1 MQNTIMTP
9 VLALVI
15 WTLVMWIWLYAMR
28 IPAMQKAKVDAS
40 KLKGPETHAALERIP
55 PHVHWP
61 AQNYTHLL
69 EQPVIFYAICI
80 YSFLVGVADDL
91 NVWLA
96 WGYVALRVVHSLIQS
111 TTNYVPARF
120 VVFTLSSIL
129 LTVIV
134 ARNAWAAFV

>member
-1 MQNTIMTP
+1 MQNTMMTP
-9 VLALVI
+9 MLALVV
-15 WTLVMWIWLYAMR
+15 WTLVMWVWLYAMR
-28 IPAMQKAKVDAS
+28 IPAMQKAKIDAS
-40 KLKGPETHAALERIP
+40 RLKGPETHDEFNRIP

-61 AQNYTHLL
+61 AQNYNHLF
-69 EQPVIFYAICI
+69 EQPVIFYAICV

-120 VVFTLSSIL
+120 MVFTLSSIVL
-129 LTVIV
+129 VVIV
-134 ARNAWAAFV
+134 ARNVWAAFV